1 MTDSISIR
9 RVVRRTIAIYV
20 AQARVLLSL
29 AAVAVVV
36 LTVLDAGLA
45 RSVPVLGIF
54 VFIASIAV
62 FALFTGMV
70 VMLAANIWEE
80 RPAMTVRE
88 LVVAVRPMLG
98 ELILVGF
105 EALIAISFCY
115 SFASTLLLVLALG
128 VIIAGAGAHVG
139 GFVVIAGLGVIVLL
153 VPGTYLLTV
162 WSVALPVVVLERP
175 GGLRALRRSREL
187 VRGNRWRVL
196 GLALLFAVTVG
207 VGIRV
212 LDLAAGSAGQDPGIA
227 VVMLAAIL
235 LTPIPV
241 LGATALYFEL
251 RQMPATDLPA
261 TGTPPHPPS
270 PLPTPPGAITAEPG
284 SLRP

>member
-88 LVVAVRPMLG
+88 LVAAVRPMLG
-98 ELILVGF
+98 ELVLVGF
-105 EALIAISFCY
+105 VALIAISFCY

-196 GLALLFAVTVG
+196 GLALLFAVT
-207 VGIRV
+207 
-212 LDLAAGSAGQDPGIA
+212 
-227 VVMLAAIL
+227 
-235 LTPIPV
+235 
-241 LGATALYFEL
+241 
-251 RQMPATDLPA
+251 
-261 TGTPPHPPS
+261 
-270 PLPTPPGAITAEPG
+270 
-284 SLRP
+284 